1 MVPGRCGS
9 AQARAR
15 AASEETTRGGWAVKN
30 GTSVACGQCGAGHQA
45 GDNFCRRCGESL
57 RVTRLPERA
66 APLVPDRVR
75 SQVKLMAWRGVATM
89 AVTALAQMMVRQAI
103 RQVVPGTLRPPARR
117 PGLPAT
123 RGGVAGNS
131 EWGGYPPAEI
141 QEAVV
146 VRRIRFR
153 R

>member
-1 MVPGRCGS
+1 MKDG
-9 AQARAR
+9 
-15 AASEETTRGGWAVKN
+15 K
-30 GTSVACGQCGAGHQA
+30 TSACGQCGASHQA
-45 GDNFCRRCGESL
+45 SDNFCRRCGESL
-57 RVTRLPERA
+57 HVTRFPERA

-75 SQVKLMAWRGVATM
+75 AQVKLMAWRGVATM
-89 AVTALAQMMVRQAI
+89 AMTALAQMMVRQAI
-103 RQVVPGTLRPPARR
+103 RQVMPGTFRPPARR
-117 PGLPAT
+117 AGGLPAG
-123 RGGVAGNS
+123 RPGLAGSS